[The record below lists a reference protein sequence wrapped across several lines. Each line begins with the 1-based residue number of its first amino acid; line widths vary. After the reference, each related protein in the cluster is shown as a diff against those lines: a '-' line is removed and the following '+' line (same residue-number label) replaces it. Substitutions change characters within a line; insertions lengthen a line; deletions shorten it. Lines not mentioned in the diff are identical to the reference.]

1 MSAPLRGRVS
11 GAVEHSLRHAGA
23 VFQDV
28 APVVPVRDL
37 EAALER
43 YRRLGF
49 TVRAYGHGTGY
60 GYADRDSVSVHLS
73 EWDEHDP
80 KRTGSVV
87 YLYVRDADAVWAEW
101 KDTGVEG
108 RFSPPVATDYGM
120 REFAFVD
127 SDGTLHRVGSRLPRA
142 DPT

>member
-1 MSAPLRGRVS
+1 MATPI
-11 GAVEHSLRHAGA
+11 
-23 VFQDV
+23 VFEDV

-37 EAALER
+37 QAALER

-49 TVRAYGHGTGY
+49 DVRAYGHGTGY
-60 GYADRDSVSVHLS
+60 GFARRGAVSIHLS

-87 YLYVRDADAVWAEW
+87 YLYVSDADAVRAEW
-101 KDTGVEG
+101 ASCGVEG
-108 RFSPPVATDYGM
+108 RLGETRNTEYGM

-127 SDGTLHRVGSRLPRA
+127 ADGTLHRVGSKSG
-142 DPT
+142 